1 MNISIIVER
10 NPANKQ
16 GADIIDSLISSNE
29 QAKQLGRMHIDTNS
43 TNRFIVSGSSPI
55 SAYMEPGGIVQ
66 VIDLQK
72 GKYNSMLNNYS
83 ASITKQSD
91 SKFTAVTSISI
102 EREV

>member
-10 NPANKQ
+10 NPADKQ
-16 GADIIDSLISSNE
+16 GADIVDPLISTSE

-72 GKYNSMLNNYS
+72 GKYNGMLNNYS